1 MFKVYAFTNSTS
13 GGSGG
18 TPFEEA
24 GELPRA
30 SNVLDEAPIG
40 GCEPGAAG
48 LNLGDCYTTGIDQT
62 TTVRSL
68 FETPADL
75 VNLLVANLFALS
87 GLILLFFFI
96 YAGFQYIS
104 DTSKGKDT
112 AREILSTALKG
123 LVLMF
128 CAYWIAQ
135 LAVFMTG
142 VDSPL

>member
-1 MFKVYAFTNSTS
+1 MFRVHAQTGGGEDSSAF
-13 GGSGG
+13 
-18 TPFEEA
+18 
-24 GELPRA
+24 GE
-30 SNVLDEAPIG
+30 SDNTTVTTQTQNPIE
-40 GCEPGAAG
+40 GCDPSSAG
-48 LNLGDCYTTGIDQT
+48 LDLGNCYTVGIDQT
-62 TTVRSL
+62 TTVKSL
-68 FETPADL
+68 FDTPADL
-75 VNLLVANLFALS
+75 VNLLVTNLFALS

-123 LVLMF
+123 FILMF
-128 CAYWIAQ
+128 CAYWIVQ

>member
-1 MFKVYAFTNSTS
+1 MFKVYAFTNNTS
-13 GGSGG
+13 GGSSEA
-18 TPFEEA
+18 PF
-24 GELPRA
+24 GEVSVLTLA
-30 SNVLDEAPIG
+30 SNTLDAAPTG
-40 GCEPGAAG
+40 GCDPGGAS
-48 LNLGDCYTTGIDQT
+48 LDLGNCYTTGIDQT
-62 TTVRSL
+62 TAVRSL